1 MGGVVQP
8 VTVILSYMVLTVT
21 AIIRPLDY
29 RRAGQR
35 RPDRLGVV

>member
-1 MGGVVQP
+1 VVQP
-8 VTVILSYMVLTVT
+8 VAVILSDMVLAATV
-21 AIIRPLDY
+21 AIRSLDY